1 MQITLPVGNRKAADD
16 FYKPIQVFTKYL
28 QRLGGL
34 YGIEYRSSLAE
45 QKQKNSN
52 FVNDRCYVLFAENRD
67 CMDDLERLSKM
78 NEKRLQLYMK
88 NVYQTY
94 DSQGKVGTR
103 NVQT

>member
-1 MQITLPVGNRKAADD
+1 MGA
-16 FYKPIQVFTKYL
+16 TK
-28 QRLGGL
+28 
-34 YGIEYRSSLAE
+34 E
-45 QKQKNSN
+45 K
-52 FVNDRCYVLFAENRD
+52 
-67 CMDDLERLSKM
+67 MDDLERLSKM